1 MYQRFTIWTTHE
13 GGVLH
18 STWVPGEACFHL
30 NEIVAKQILVL
41 DCRTSSS
48 FNLYPTNAPD
58 RFKSASYECT
68 KSVRCGHLN
77 APYSHVQA

>member
-30 NEIVAKQILVL
+30 NGIIAKQILVL
-41 DCRTSSS
+41 DCRTSTS
-48 FNLYPTNAPD
+48 FKREKAMVIQFLFGLP
-58 RFKSASYECT
+58 YEVMT
-68 KSVRCGHLN
+68 
-77 APYSHVQA
+77 